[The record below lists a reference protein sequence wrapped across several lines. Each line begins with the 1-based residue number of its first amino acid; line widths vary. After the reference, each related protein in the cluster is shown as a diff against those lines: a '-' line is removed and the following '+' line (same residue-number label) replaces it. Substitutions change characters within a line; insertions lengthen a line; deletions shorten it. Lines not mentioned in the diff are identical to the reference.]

1 LSARVTDA
9 EASDFPQARQLV
21 RSDNRTTH
29 KKDGQVQSATRHFVT
44 SLTPEEAGPERL
56 AGIVRA
62 HWTSESRHWQ
72 RDACWGE
79 DRCRLRSANA
89 ACALALLRTT
99 LQGLLHWCGRP
110 SLPEVFEDVSAHLPL
125 GLQWLN
131 QRRFQ
136 R

>member
-1 LSARVTDA
+1 MSARATDG
-9 EASDFPQARQLV
+9 EASDFPHARQLV
-21 RSDNRTTH
+21 RSDNRTTR
-29 KKDGQVQSATRHFVT
+29 KKDGQVQSATRHFVA
-44 SLTPEEAGPERL
+44 SLTSEQAGPERL
-56 AGIVRA
+56 AGIVRD

-72 RDACWGE
+72 RDACWEE
-79 DRCRLRSANA
+79 DACRLRSANA
-89 ACALALLRTT
+89 ACALGLLRVA
-99 LQGLLHWCGRP
+99 LQGLLHRCGRT

>member
-9 EASDFPQARQLV
+9 EASDFPHARQLV
-21 RSDNRTTH
+21 RSDNRTTR
-29 KKDGQVQSATRHFVT
+29 KKDGEVQSATRHFVA
-44 SLTPEEAGPERL
+44 SLTPEQANPERL
-56 AGIVRA
+56 TGIVRA
-62 HWTSESRHWQ
+62 HWMSESRHWQ
-72 RDACWGE
+72 RDACWNE
-79 DRCRLRSANA
+79 DACRLRSANA

-99 LQGLLHWCGRP
+99 LQGLLHRCGRP
-110 SLPEVFEDVSAHLPL
+110 SLPAVFEDVSAHLPL

>member
-1 LSARVTDA
+1 MSARLTDA

-21 RSDNRTTH
+21 RSDNLTTH

-44 SLTPEEAGPERL
+44 SLTPEQAGPERL
-56 AGIVRA
+56 ASIVRA

-72 RDACWGE
+72 RDACWDE

-99 LQGLLHWCGRP
+99 LQGLLHWCGRG

>member
-1 LSARVTDA
+1 MSARVTDG

-21 RSDNRTTH
+21 RSDNTTTH
-29 KKDGQVQSATRHFVT
+29 KKDGKVERATRHFVT
-44 SLTPEEAGPERL
+44 SLTSEQAGLERL

-72 RDACWGE
+72 RDACWDE
-79 DRCRLRSANA
+79 DACRLRRANA
-89 ACALALLRTT
+89 ACALGLLRAT
-99 LQGLLHWCGRP
+99 LQGLLRRCGRG

-131 QRRFQ
+131 QRRF
-136 R
+136 RH